1 MPFCLVI
8 SEKLPKLYVDEK
20 ENKIL
25 DDLILLDVTWLTKM
39 MRIVLELQ
47 TGRGC
52 KLTNEELHE
61 LESTGC
67 AKASLLRHCW
77 NDLNNDIFHQLC
89 LIMQSFCLI
98 FPLPVDTVP
107 ALQQSAS
114 IAKCEEG
121 IHSPQVLDQ
130 IQKSDSSSKSET
142 VYLIPSKLSFKPI
155 ETLIDTFEITFVF
168 DFHGFLPVEVYHR
181 LLCLMLKKQSPE
193 PKPKGEFTAQYFVI
207 KCLHKCNWLVEMIG
221 SELRVSVKYA
231 MR

>member
-1 MPFCLVI
+1 M
-8 SEKLPKLYVDEK
+8 
-20 ENKIL
+20 N
-25 DDLILLDVTWLTKM
+25 DLILLDVTWLTKM
-39 MRIVLELQ
+39 MRIVMELQ
-47 TGRGC
+47 TGKGC
-52 KLTNEELHE
+52 ELTNEELLE
-61 LESTGC
+61 LELTGC

-98 FPLPVDTVP
+98 FPLPVDKVP

-114 IAKCEEG
+114 IAKCEGG
-121 IHSPQVLDQ
+121 IHSPHILNQ
-130 IQKSDSSSKSET
+130 IQNESET

-181 LLCLMLKKQSPE
+181 LLCLMLKKQSLW
-193 PKPKGEFTAQYFVI
+193 PKPKREFTAQYFVI
-207 KCLHKCNWLVEMIG
+207 RRLHKCNWLVEMIG
-221 SELRVSVKYA
+221 SELRVSVKYP